1 MVLFHYQLPSNW
13 QRPTT
18 PDEICFTVPMASA
31 EYNLTIDQFKATM
44 KSYSP
49 TIVRLERIQNER
61 WYKQYKVHEDD
72 FHKRLNKDTV
82 GTLYHGCPEVSAKAI
97 IKDGFNRSFAGV
109 NGTAY
114 GNGVYFA
121 TDANYS
127 HSYAH
132 VNSAGERCM
141 FIVKV
146 LIGTSI
152 QGNSSMKVCP
162 VGYDSTTNGSN
173 IFVAYHDAQSYAEYL
188 ITYK

>member
-1 MVLFHYQLPSNW
+1 LFQG
-13 QRPTT
+13 
-18 PDEICFTVPMASA
+18 TV
-31 EYNLTIDQFKATM
+31 
-44 KSYSP
+44 
-49 TIVRLERIQNER
+49 
-61 WYKQYKVHEDD
+61 
-72 FHKRLNKDTV
+72 
-82 GTLYHGCPEVSAKAI
+82 
-97 IKDGFNRSFAGV
+97 
-109 NGTAY
+109 Y

-146 LIGTSI
+146 LIGKSI

-162 VGYDSTTNGSN
+162 VGYDSTTNGTN